1 MATPASVFAETHSN
15 SAYLTKREAAD
26 YLKVSPRYIE
36 RAINDGRL
44 RAYKP
49 SLRTVRFRRADLES
63 FMDSVCTFFVPKKG
77 GAAR

>member
-1 MATPASVFAETHSN
+1 MATPANVSADAHS
-15 SAYLTKREAAD
+15 SATYLTKREAAD

-36 RAINDGRL
+36 RAIHDGRL

-49 SLRTVRFRRADLES
+49 SLKTIRFRRADLES

-77 GAAR
+77 GASK